1 MVLNDNKIL
10 RKRYVRAFL
19 SSVVSIA
26 LVLFLVGI
34 AATLLVSQKSITGYL
49 KENMQV
55 SVMMKPQVGESAA
68 LKCKKTIDG
77 MAFTKSSSYISKEQG
92 AKEMASLLG
101 EDFLDVFETSPI
113 PISVNLTLKADYVTA
128 DSLEVV
134 KSRLGALKEV
144 SEVVCQQSLVEALN
158 SNLNKISI
166 FLAALISLLLF
177 ISFVLINNTVR
188 LSVHSRRFTIHT
200 MKMVGA
206 TKAFIRRPFVLES
219 IFQGLFA
226 SFLAVIFILCSLVF
240 LKGQFSQLFSVFTIG
255 MLLTVILIVVGA
267 GLLICTL
274 STVVTVNK
282 LVGLDKA
289 ELYI

>member
-19 SSVVSIA
+19 SSVASIA

-77 MAFTKSSSYISKEQG
+77 RACTKSSSYMSKEQG
-92 AKEMASLLG
+92 AREMASLLG

-188 LSVHSRRFTIHT
+188 LSVYSRRFTIHT

>member
-1 MVLNDNKIL
+1 MILNDNKIL

-19 SSVVSIA
+19 SSVASIS

-34 AATLLVSQKSITGYL
+34 AATLLVSEKHIADYL

-68 LKCKKTIDG
+68 LTCKKTIDG
-77 MAFTKSSSYISKEQG
+77 MAFTRSSSYVSKEQG

-101 EDFLDVFETSPI
+101 DDFLDVFETSPI
-113 PISVNLTLKADYVTA
+113 PISVNLRLKAEYVSA

-134 KSRLGALKEV
+134 KTRLEGLKEV

-158 SNLNKISI
+158 SNLNKISL
-166 FLAALISLLLF
+166 FLAVIISLLLF

-188 LSVHSRRFTIHT
+188 LSVYARRFTIHT

-206 TKAFIRRPFVLES
+206 TKAFIRRPFVFES

-226 SFLAVIFILCSLVF
+226 SFLAVIFILGALVF
-240 LKGQFSQLFSVFTIG
+240 LKGQFLQLFSVFTPG
-255 MLLTVILIVVGA
+255 MLVWVILIVVGA

-274 STVVTVNK
+274 STCVTVNK

>member
-19 SSVVSIA
+19 SSVASIA

-101 EDFLDVFETSPI
+101 DDFLDVFETSPI

-144 SEVVCQQSLVEALN
+144 SEVLCQQSLVEALN

-188 LSVHSRRFTIHT
+188 LSVHSRRFTIYT

>member
-19 SSVVSIA
+19 SSVASRA

-188 LSVHSRRFTIHT
+188 LSVYSRRFTIHT

>member
-19 SSVVSIA
+19 SSVASIA

-92 AKEMASLLG
+92 AREMASLLG

-188 LSVHSRRFTIHT
+188 LSVHSRRFTIYT

>member
-19 SSVVSIA
+19 SSVASIA

-206 TKAFIRRPFVLES
+206 TKAFIRKPFVLES

>member
-19 SSVVSIA
+19 SSVASIA

-188 LSVHSRRFTIHT
+188 LSVYSRRFTIHT

-240 LKGQFSQLFSVFTIG
+240 LKGQFSQLFSVLTIG

>member
-19 SSVVSIA
+19 SSVASIA

-55 SVMMKPQVGESAA
+55 SVMMKPQVGASAA

-188 LSVHSRRFTIHT
+188 LSVYSRRFTIHT

>member
-19 SSVVSIA
+19 SSVASIA

-144 SEVVCQQSLVEALN
+144 SEVVCQQSLVAALN

-188 LSVHSRRFTIHT
+188 LSVYSRRFTIHT

>member
-19 SSVVSIA
+19 SSVASIA

-77 MAFTKSSSYISKEQG
+77 MAFTKYSSYISKEQG

-240 LKGQFSQLFSVFTIG
+240 LKGQFSQLFSVFSIG

-282 LVGLDKA
+282 LVSLDKA

>member
-19 SSVVSIA
+19 SSVASIA

-92 AKEMASLLG
+92 AREMASLLG

-206 TKAFIRRPFVLES
+206 TNAFICRPFVLES

>member
-19 SSVVSIA
+19 SSVASIA

-92 AKEMASLLG
+92 AREMASLLG

-188 LSVHSRRFTIHT
+188 LSVYSRRFTIHT

-282 LVGLDKA
+282 LVSLDKA

>member
-19 SSVVSIA
+19 SSVASIA

-177 ISFVLINNTVR
+177 ISLVLINNTVR
-188 LSVHSRRFTIHT
+188 LSVYSRRFTIHT

>member
-19 SSVVSIA
+19 SSVASIA

-188 LSVHSRRFTIHT
+188 LSVHSRRFTIYT

-206 TKAFIRRPFVLES
+206 TKAFICRPFVLES